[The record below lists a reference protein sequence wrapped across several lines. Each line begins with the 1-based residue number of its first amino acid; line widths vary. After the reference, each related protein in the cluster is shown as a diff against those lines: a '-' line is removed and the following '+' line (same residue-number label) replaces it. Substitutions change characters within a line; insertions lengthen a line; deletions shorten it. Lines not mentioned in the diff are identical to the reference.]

1 MTFIHTL
8 HILANASS
16 SGQSPTEMSS
26 QNGRD
31 QLSSSWQRETLQGA
45 ETNFQN
51 DVEPSSPVE
60 SETISEYALRLHD
73 VETQSVSSSHQVKSR
88 IVAERV
94 E

>member
-1 MTFIHTL
+1 MTNQH
-8 HILANASS
+8 
-16 SGQSPTEMSS
+16 QP
-26 QNGRD
+26 
-31 QLSSSWQRETLQGA
+31 SSSWQRENLYGA
-45 ETNFQN
+45 ERNLQN
-51 DVEPSSPVE
+51 DGDNNEPSSPVE